1 MLNIALFGPPGAGKG
16 TQSKLL
22 LDKYNLAYISTGDIL
37 RNEIKNNT
45 ELGRQAKDVIKRGG
59 LVSDEI
65 IVQLIEKELQLHN
78 QKVNGFLFD
87 GFPRTT
93 VQAYILEGLLL
104 KMNSGLNCMLSLE
117 VPKNNLLERM
127 LKRAEKESRPD
138 DNEEVIKFRL
148 EEYENKTKPV
158 IDFYKEKNIYR
169 GIEGTGAIEDIHKRL
184 TKEIDD
190 VLKRIW
196 FNVVLL
202 GPPGSGK
209 GTQGRE
215 LAEKFKLTYIST
227 GSLLRDEIR
236 KGTEMGQN
244 AETYI
249 NKGDIVPDE
258 IAIKLIEREMLK
270 HPESRGFVFKG
281 FPRTIVQAYILDGLL
296 RKKNSSLALA
306 INLDVPT
313 LESFRRLSARGKTE
327 EGRTY
332 DAETDTIIHRLET
345 YEKRSNKINE
355 YYEKRHYIVKLSGK
369 GSEEEVYEKLCK
381 TIDKAMKRAR

>member
-37 RNEIKNNT
+37 RNEIKNDT
-45 ELGRQAKDVIKRGG
+45 ELGRQAKDVIRKGG

-65 IVQLIEKELQLHN
+65 IVQLIEKELQLHD

-104 KMNSGLNCMLSLE
+104 KMNTGLNCMLSLE
-117 VPKNNLLERM
+117 VPKDDLLDRM

-138 DNEEVIKFRL
+138 DNEKVIQFRL

-158 IDFYKEKNIYR
+158 IDFYKEKNIYK
-169 GIEGTGAIEDIHKRL
+169 GIDGTGEIDAIHKRL
-184 TKEIDD
+184 TKQIDN
-190 VLKRIW
+190 VLKQIW

-215 LAEKFKLTYIST
+215 LAERFKLTYIST
-227 GSLLRDEIR
+227 GSLLRDEIK

-258 IAIKLIEREMLK
+258 IAIKLIEREMQK
-270 HPESRGFVFKG
+270 HPDSRGFVFKG

-296 RKKNSSLALA
+296 RKKDSSLALA

-332 DAETDTIIHRLET
+332 DTETDTIIHRLET
-345 YEKRSNKINE
+345 HEERSYKINE
-355 YYEKRHYIVKLSGK
+355 YYEKRHYVVKICGK
-369 GSEEEVYEKLCK
+369 GSEEDVYEKLCK